1 MNETILYLASVYLAA
16 TLLIATMTDVY
27 THRIPN
33 VLLALSL
40 FLASVFGTA
49 VGGFAGL
56 LATLA
61 GACVGLTMLVPLYVV
76 GGIAAGDVKLLAVVG
91 AYLGPAGAFFAGLFT
106 FVAGA
111 VMGLAWI
118 CWRRRQ
124 ERTGGAPIVQG
135 DAQGERLVMSEPGST
150 IDSRLLPNQ
159 MPYAPSILVGSVSSA
174 WYLDWAL
181 LGV

>member
-1 MNETILYLASVYLAA
+1 MDETILYLASVYLAA
-16 TLLIATMTDVY
+16 TLLIATLTDVY

-40 FLASVFGTA
+40 CLASVFGTA

-61 GACVGLTMLVPLYVV
+61 GACVGLAMLAPLYVV
-76 GGIAAGDVKLLAVVG
+76 GGIAAGDVKLLAVAG
-91 AYLGPAGAFFAGLFT
+91 AYLGPVGAFFAGLFT

-111 VMGLAWI
+111 VLGLAWL
-118 CWRRRQ
+118 CWRRQ
-124 ERTGGAPIVQG
+124 QSRTGGVSI
-135 DAQGERLVMSEPGST
+135 AQDYARGERLVMSEGGST
-150 IDSRLLPNQ
+150 NDSHMLPNQ
-159 MPYAPSILVGSVSSA
+159 MPYAPSILIGSVSSA
-174 WYLDWAL
+174 CYLDWAL